1 MDTQITTIS
10 PFLESKILQKW
21 IQDSGFHHISFT
33 TSSSGEHVNN
43 YRLLMNFIASN
54 ALSTVTIG
62 SIGPNISSCITGSVD
77 FTSTK
82 IVGAMNLSE
91 GSVSP
96 PTAIFPLFKNDTS
109 RLRAR
114 KILLL
119 DRSVS
124 MAKVSKKNYF
134 IICKDKPDFLQNFNT
149 YW

>member
-1 MDTQITTIS
+1 
-10 PFLESKILQKW
+10 
-21 IQDSGFHHISFT
+21 
-33 TSSSGEHVNN
+33 
-43 YRLLMNFIASN
+43 MNFIASN

-114 KILLL
+114 KVLLL
-119 DRSVS
+119 DRSV
-124 MAKVSKKNYF
+124 
-134 IICKDKPDFLQNFNT
+134 
-149 YW
+149 

>member
-1 MDTQITTIS
+1 
-10 PFLESKILQKW
+10 
-21 IQDSGFHHISFT
+21 
-33 TSSSGEHVNN
+33 
-43 YRLLMNFIASN
+43 MNLIASK
-54 ALSTVTIG
+54 AFSTVTIG
-62 SIGPNISSCITGSVD
+62 RIGPNISSFITGSVG

-114 KILLL
+114 KVLLL

-124 MAKVSKKNYF
+124 MVQVSKQ
-134 IICKDKPDFLQNFNT
+134 IISSSVKQIQFPPKF
-149 YW
+149 